1 MNKGVARRMVI
12 AGTGSGVGKTTL
24 AIGIMA
30 ALQKRG
36 LAVQGF
42 KCGPDY
48 IDPTYHTAVTGRP
61 SRNLDSWMVGREGVK
76 ELFVRG
82 SNGSDIAVIEGV
94 MGMFDGKDASS
105 DEGST
110 ADIGRILDAPVV
122 LIVNIAS
129 MARSAAAIVKGF
141 QQFGQGDNI
150 VGVIANRAGSESH
163 FKMVKQAI
171 EQECGIP
178 VIGWMPRDASIE
190 LPERHLGLVP
200 SIERG
205 ELQPFFDKLADQVA
219 SYVNLDQLLEVAAAK
234 PVESLPRLFPGAES
248 GSRKRVKI
256 AVAKDAAF
264 HFYYPE
270 NLELLEEGGAQ
281 CVFFSPLAGEEV
293 PLDADGLYL
302 GGGFPEEFA
311 ERLGADERV
320 KTSFRSR
327 IMEGLPTLA
336 ECGGFMYLTEQIVD
350 TTGNAYNMVGI
361 VPGKVTMQKKLAAL
375 GYREI
380 TGTNEANFLLSS
392 GAKARGHEFHYS
404 TFEAA
409 EGAVIPAAFQSSG
422 RMGIRSDGYANG
434 RLVAGYTHLHFA
446 SNPGIVEKW
455 IRACEQYQGEKKQ
468 NG

>member
-1 MNKGVARRMVI
+1 MNKRVTRRIVI

-24 AIGIMA
+24 SIGIMA

-36 LAVQGF
+36 LSVQGF

-82 SNGSDIAVIEGV
+82 SGGSDISVIEGV
-94 MGMFDGKDASS
+94 MGMFDGKDPST

-110 ADIGRILDAPVV
+110 ADIGRILEAPVI

-150 VGVIANRAGSESH
+150 VGIIVNRAGSEGH
-163 FKMVKQAI
+163 YGMVKQAI
-171 EQECGIP
+171 EQECAVP
-178 VIGWMPRDASIE
+178 VLGYLPRDASIE

-205 ELQPFFDKLADQVA
+205 EMRPFFDKLAEQVA
-219 SYVNLDQLLEVAAAK
+219 AYVNLEQLLEVAVA
-234 PVESLPRLFPGAES
+234 PTVESRSLLFTDANTTSP
-248 GSRKRVKI
+248 KRVKI

-270 NLELLEEGGAQ
+270 NLELLEDAGAE

-293 PLDADGLYL
+293 PSDADGLYI

-311 ERLGADERV
+311 ERLGADEQV
-320 KTSFRSR
+320 KASFRKR
-327 IMEGLPTLA
+327 IGDGLPTLA

-350 TTGNAYNMVGI
+350 TTGNAYTMVGL

-380 TGTNEANFLLSS
+380 KGMHEDNFLLSS
-392 GAKARGHEFHYS
+392 EGKARGHEFHYS
-404 TFEAA
+404 SFEAA
-409 EGAVIPAAFQSSG
+409 EGVVIPAAFQSSG
-422 RMGIRSDGYANG
+422 RMGLKTEGYAKGN
-434 RLVAGYTHLHFA
+434 LVAGYTHLHFA
-446 SNPGIVEKW
+446 SNPGIVTDW
-455 IRACEQYQGEKKQ
+455 IRACERYKAK
-468 NG
+468 

>member
-1 MNKGVARRMVI
+1 MNKRVTRRIVI

-24 AIGIMA
+24 SIGIMA

-36 LAVQGF
+36 LSVQGF

-48 IDPTYHTAVTGRP
+48 IDPTYHTAVTGRL

-82 SNGSDIAVIEGV
+82 SSGSNISVIEGV
-94 MGMFDGKDASS
+94 MGMFDGKDPST

-110 ADIGRILDAPVV
+110 ADIGRILDAPVI

-150 VGVIANRAGSESH
+150 VGIIANRAGSEGH
-163 FKMVKQAI
+163 YNLVKQAI
-171 EQECGIP
+171 EQECGVP
-178 VIGWMPRDASIE
+178 VLGYLPRDANIE

-205 ELQPFFDKLADQVA
+205 ELEPFFDKLAEQVA
-219 SYVNLDQLLEVAAAK
+219 AYVNLEQLLEAAVAP
-234 PVESLPRLFPGAES
+234 PVESRPLLFTGAAAIS
-248 GSRKRVKI
+248 PKRVKI

-270 NLELLEEGGAQ
+270 NLELLEAGGAE
-281 CVFFSPLAGEEV
+281 CVFFSPLAGEQV
-293 PLDADGLYL
+293 PSEADGLYI

-311 ERLGADERV
+311 ERLGTDEQV
-320 KTSFRSR
+320 KASFRKR
-327 IMEGLPTLA
+327 IAEGLPTLA

-380 TGTNEANFLLSS
+380 TGMNKDNFLLSS
-392 GAKARGHEFHYS
+392 EKKARGHEFHYS

-422 RMGIRSDGYANG
+422 RTGIKTEGYAKDN
-434 RLVAGYTHLHFA
+434 LVAGYTHVHFA
-446 SNPGIVEKW
+446 SNPGIVTDW
-455 IRACEQYQGEKKQ
+455 IRACEQYKAK
-468 NG
+468 